1 MQMKSSYAK
10 IDNTRFAKNEIAKT
24 GSLHK
29 NNVLQTN
36 MEYKIF
42 TTWLV
47 TKKESRWEM
56 PFSLHLVKRICD
68 LGLDIFDY
76 YGNEVFKGL
85 SWVS

>member
-1 MQMKSSYAK
+1 MKLQKRLHY
-10 IDNTRFAKNEIAKT
+10 IKT
-24 GSLHK
+24 ML
-29 NNVLQTN
+29 VQTN

-47 TKKESRWEM
+47 TEKESRWEM
-56 PFSLHLVKRICD
+56 PFSLRLVKRICD